1 MLVAEV
7 CMGISAW
14 LREMLE
20 EGRYRNAVE
29 MAEAFGVTEP
39 AVIYWLHG
47 QRRPSR
53 DSCRQISV
61 ATGTPYNEIVLM
73 VHGDGEPSALA

>member
-1 MLVAEV
+1 MS
-7 CMGISAW
+7 ISAW
-14 LREMLE
+14 LRGMLE

-53 DSCRQISV
+53 DSCRLISA
-61 ATGTPYNEIVLM
+61 ATGTAYNTVVLM
-73 VHGDGEPSALA
+73 AYGDGSSGGDGDGASGAD